1 MMPYYVG
8 IDGGGTKTAV
18 ELRTRGSAAHSRAV
32 FGPLNCNSDRTA
44 AAKALTDT
52 LAWLAAQPEGLAGCD
67 GLCIGSAGISN
78 PDAYNFIQDI
88 IRAGGYTGPLQIVG
102 DQVTALAGALGQPVG
117 TVLIAGTGSICYA
130 RTADGREARSGGW
143 GSLMDDEGGGFAL
156 GRDALAAV
164 VRAEDGRIAP
174 TVLHD
179 AVFKA
184 LQVGAVRELIG
195 KIYAP
200 GFGKREVA
208 ALAPLVGAA
217 AEQGDAAALQI
228 VEKAGRELALL
239 VRPVAEKLGL
249 QSARIAFA
257 GSVLQKCAPVR
268 SAAQAQLQTLLPQL
282 TLAEPQ
288 GDAAAGA
295 VLLARC

>member
-1 MMPYYVG
+1 MDFIAGV
-8 IDGGGTKTAV
+8 DGGGTKTKVVCASPEGKV
-18 ELRTRGSAAHSRAV
+18 LDTAV
-32 FGPLNCNSDRTA
+32 FGPFNMNSIGAERFSALLQELCAYLN
-44 AAKALTDT
+44 
-52 LAWLAAQPEGLAGCD
+52 GLGDCRA
-67 GLCIGSAGISN
+67 LCIGSAGISN
-78 PDAYNFIQDI
+78 KEMTRIVETEMT
-88 IRAGGYTGPLQIVG
+88 RGGIENWNLVG
-102 DQVTALAGALGQPVG
+102 DQVIALNGALSGEAG
-117 TVLIAGTGSICYA
+117 IALIAGTGSICYGQS
-130 RTADGREARSGGW
+130 TDGREARSGGW

-268 SAAQAQLQTLLPQL
+268 SAAQTQLQTLLPQL

-295 VLLARC
+295 VLLARCKAEE